1 MEVCHAPLRYT
12 CMYLDVYI
20 LFFFKEWYQY
30 AGLFPLLCIW
40 IVFLFLVDSG
50 SQHWQHR
57 PRPDVLC
64 GDGCVR
70 SHAGSRAETRER
82 LFTRQ
87 REKQGRNPTREIIKD
102 PQDLRNKITEV
113 YVTDSYAI
121 ESWLNYSPMG
131 ICIQSIFWNFIFD
144 GIFIPP
150 ANLRGYIVVLMSVQ
164 LSVRPHLLS
173 ATPLR
178 PLNRI
183 SWNFQE
189 LFTI

>member
-40 IVFLFLVDSG
+40 SVFLFLVDSG
-50 SQHWQHR
+50 SQHRQHR
-57 PRPDVLC
+57 PRPDVLG

-82 LFTRQ
+82 LFTCQ
-87 REKQGRNPTREIIKD
+87 REKQGRNHTREIIKD

-131 ICIQSIFWNFIFD
+131 ICIQSIFWNFIWWNIFYYD
-144 GIFIPP
+144 YINYLHRPFPFYIFYSNGNICFLTVFQNVFIPV
-150 ANLRGYIVVLMSVQ
+150 LR
-164 LSVRPHLLS
+164 
-173 ATPLR
+173 
-178 PLNRI
+178 
-183 SWNFQE
+183 
-189 LFTI
+189 